1 MKSDKQF
8 WPAILASL
16 LLLLSCFCATAQPS
30 MMQVSGTVIDSGGS
44 ALVGVVIEQEGTK
57 TFTITD
63 SDGRFTIKAP
73 SGSYLKISSLGFIP
87 QRVKAEKEMTITLL
101 EDVQQLEETVV
112 IGYGVQKKS
121 DITGAIAS
129 VSSSDLEN
137 RTINNLA
144 QSLAGKTS
152 GVQVVTTSGRPGSS
166 GSIRVRGYSSNSG
179 AISPL
184 YIVDGIQVSDIGYL
198 DPNNIESMEIL
209 KDAASAAIYG
219 AQAGNG
225 VILVTTKSGARESN
239 GKIFYDMQYSIESI
253 GHVPEMMQAQE
264 YINYMVEGGK
274 ISVDDLNTYYDGR
287 TNTNWINETFGNGIY
302 QKHTVGFMGGSKRGN
317 LYVAGSYLDND
328 GVVKGD
334 RDFYK
339 RLTSQVNADY
349 QVKPWFKIG
358 LTNSIEKYSYGSVSE
373 SNTYGSVLGSAIVLD
388 PLTPAYYTEDT
399 LPLNMQ
405 IALAGGYNLLKNK
418 DGLYYSV
425 SDFIGGEDAHP
436 LVQTATYESSNSG
449 MNVLGSFFADFTPL
463 KGFVFTSKFGYRL
476 GYSNSSSYSFP
487 YFINT
492 QKYNTKYSLSGTI
505 SNNLSYQWDN
515 YANYSFRLA
524 DHSFNLMAGM
534 SFRHSSSNYISGSG
548 DELKSYEPNFRYLS
562 YLTTECNDSVSGIT
576 GESSSLSYFARAGW
590 SWKDR
595 YMLQATFRADAFDS
609 SKLSAKNR
617 WGYFPSVSA
626 GWTISNEEFMSGISR
641 NALSYLKIRGSWGIN
656 GNIGVL
662 SGYPYTRSIT
672 VGGWAYQYDST
683 GTFTYGSAPAG
694 LANPDLKWE
703 TSEQIDLGLDARFL
717 RDRLS
722 FSLDWYRKD
731 TRDLLIGVTPPYETG
746 ASSVVMNAGKVRNW
760 GLESEMVWK
769 DRIGDFGYSINAN
782 VSMLRNKVT
791 YLDPT
796 VSRIGGQSYH
806 TSTVTM
812 FETGKPVWYMYGY
825 KFDRIDSATG
835 NPIFEDINGDGAI
848 TSDDKTEIGCAIPDF
863 TYGLTINLSYK
874 NFDFTVFGSGVAGN
888 DIWLLFYRS
897 DYQKRNN
904 LKLFYDN
911 RWTEDRTTA
920 SRPRSGCV
928 DEDKYYLSSATIFDG
943 SYFKIKQMQLGYT
956 LPASLTRKV
965 AVDNMRIYVSMDNWF
980 TFTSYPGFDPESASM
995 GATAGMGI
1003 DCGSYPVTRKLV
1015 FGLNL
1020 SF

>member
-1 MKSDKQF
+1 MKPRKK
-8 WPAILASL
+8 ILATILSV
-16 LLLLSCFCATAQPS
+16 LLSGGLVATAQPAVI
-30 MMQVSGTVIDSGGS
+30 QVNGTVLDSGGS
-44 ALVGVVIEQEGTK
+44 TLVGAAVEVEGTR
-57 TFTITD
+57 TFALTD
-63 SDGRFTIKAP
+63 SDGKFSLKAP
-73 SGSYLKISSLGFIP
+73 SGSSLKVSLLGFVT
-87 QRVKAEKEMTITLL
+87 QKVAAQKEVRIVLT

-112 IGYGVQKKS
+112 IGYGVQRKS
-121 DITGAIAS
+121 DVTGAIAS
-129 VSSSDLEN
+129 LKSSDLEN
-137 RTINNLA
+137 RTISNLA

-152 GVQVVTTSGRPGSS
+152 GVQVINTTGRPGSS

-184 YIVDGIQVSDIGYL
+184 YIVDGIQVGDIGYL
-198 DPNNIESMEIL
+198 DPSNIESMEVL

-225 VILVTTKSGARESN
+225 VILVTTKSGAKEGE

-253 GHVPEMMQAQE
+253 GHVPEMMQAQD

-274 ISVDDLNTYYDGR
+274 LSLEDLKTYYDGH
-287 TNTNWINETFGNGIY
+287 TNTNWMNETFENGVY
-302 QKHTVGFMGGSKRGN
+302 QKHTVGFMGGGKRGN
-317 LYVAGSYLDND
+317 LYVAGSWLDND

-334 RDFYK
+334 KDFYK

-349 QVKPWFKIG
+349 QVKPWLKIG

-373 SNTYGSVLGSAIVLD
+373 SNYYGSVLGSAIIMD
-388 PLTPAYYTEDT
+388 PLTPAYYTEEQ
-399 LPLNMQ
+399 LPLGMKL
-405 IALAGGYNLLKNK
+405 ALSNGYNLLKNK

-436 LVQTATYESSNSG
+436 LVQTETYEAKNEG
-449 MNVLGSFFADFTPL
+449 MNVLGSFFADFTPV
-463 KGFVFTSKFGYRL
+463 KGLVFSSKFGYRL
-476 GYSNSSSYSFP
+476 GYSNSSNYSFP

-492 QKYNTKYSLSGTI
+492 QKYSTKYGLSGTV

-515 YANYSFRLA
+515 YVNYM
-524 DHSFNLMAGM
+524 FNIKEHNFTAMAGM
-534 SFRHSSSNYISGSG
+534 SFMHGSSNYITGSG
-548 DELKSYEPNFRYLS
+548 DELKSYEKNFRYLS
-562 YLTTECNDSVSGIT
+562 FLTTECNDSVSGIES
-576 GESSSLSYFARAGW
+576 ESSSLSYFGRLGW
-590 SWKDR
+590 SWKNR

-626 GWTISNEEFMSGISR
+626 GWTISDEDFMKGISR
-641 NALSYLKIRGSWGIN
+641 NALSFLKIRGSWGAN

-662 SGYPYTRSIT
+662 GGYPYTRGIN
-672 VGGWAYQYDST
+672 VGAWSYQYDTT
-683 GTFTYGSAPAG
+683 GGFYYGSAPAG

-717 RDRLS
+717 RDKLS
-722 FSLDWYRKD
+722 FSVDWYNKK
-731 TRDLLIGVTPPYETG
+731 TKDLLISVTPPFETG
-746 ASSVVMNAGKVRNW
+746 ATSVTMNAGKVRNW
-760 GLESEMVWK
+760 GIETELSWK
-769 DRIGDFGYSINAN
+769 DSIGDFYYGVTSNL
-782 VSMLRNKVT
+782 SMLRNKVT

-796 VSRIGGQSYH
+796 VSRISGQSYH

-812 FETGKPVWYMYGY
+812 FETGHPVWYMYGY
-825 KFDRIDSATG
+825 KFDHIDQATG
-835 NPIFEDINGDGAI
+835 NPIFEDINGDGVI
-848 TSDDKTEIGCAIPDF
+848 TGDDKTEIGCAIPDL
-863 TYGLTINLSYK
+863 TYGLTINLAYK
-874 NFDFTVFGSGVAGN
+874 GFDLTMFGSGVAGN
-888 DIWLLFYRS
+888 DTWLLFYRS

-904 LKLFYDN
+904 LKLFYDD
-911 RWTEDRTTA
+911 RWTETNTGA

-956 LPASLTRKV
+956 LPQNLTRK
-965 AVDNMRIYVSMDNWF
+965 ARIENLRLYVSMDNWF
-980 TFTSYPGFDPESASM
+980 TFTKYPGFDPESASM

-1003 DCGSYPVTRKLV
+1003 DCGAYPVTRKLV